1 MKIPD
6 NWKKYDIGDI
16 VVLSDTRTYFGQ
28 DKIEF
33 KDTVG
38 IITDIDTIYCG
49 YYIVICGSGN
59 NKPVWH
65 QYESVMSRIYEA
77 KKIE

>member
-6 NWKKYDIGDI
+6 DWKKYNIGDI

-33 KDTVG
+33 KDAIG

-49 YYIVICGSGN
+49 YYIVVCGSDN
-59 NKPVWH
+59 NKSVWF
-65 QYESVMSRIYEA
+65 QYESVIDRIYKSE
-77 KKIE
+77 K